1 MSPGRRRASGRSPKS
16 PLPADLFS
24 LNSRG
29 CFQAMLRK
37 PYQSPGPV
45 LAASDTHAFGRGVG
59 GGDGRLMANVTGLCR
74 VCTIYHHPGMS
85 ALCLKKCGAERLSG

>member
-1 MSPGRRRASGRSPKS
+1 MNSYDLGCGPGGGDTAPQVFKAAGLAFSDGDHRTEIRKS
-16 PLPADLFS
+16 ED
-24 LNSRG
+24 RG
-29 CFQAMLRK
+29 
-37 PYQSPGPV
+37 
-45 LAASDTHAFGRGVG
+45 GRGVG